1 MKWSW
6 GSIMTQKEFEDIINI
21 VSSEEVEFPKGMFS
35 YKSFMQGVTQIKFQ
49 LTKSMLKY
57 YNDSIRLEK

>member
-1 MKWSW
+1 MKWSC

-21 VSSEEVEFPKGMFS
+21 VSSEEVGFPKGVFS
-35 YKSFMQGVTQIKFQ
+35 YKSFMQGVAQIKFQ
-49 LTKSMLKY
+49 LTKSILKY